1 MRLRADPFN
10 RISSGKKT
18 IEYRLHD
25 EKRSLLNK
33 GDYIRFIETTI
44 EETGQKVLVEIVDII
59 TADSFVV
66 LCQEK
71 VQIKYALLMLS
82 YPAKASA
89 LSSNAA

>member
-1 MRLRADPFN
+1 MDMIL
-10 RISSGKKT
+10 KT
-18 IEYRLHD
+18 TDLC
-25 EKRSLLNK
+25 KNFK
-33 GDYIRFIETTI
+33 G
-44 EETGQKVLVEIVDII
+44 QMAVNNVL
-59 TADSFVV
+59 V

>member
-1 MRLRADPFN
+1 MAVF
-10 RISSGKKT
+10 RIEKT
-18 IEYRLHD
+18 R
-25 EKRSLLNK
+25 
-33 GDYIRFIETTI
+33 
-44 EETGQKVLVEIVDII
+44 
-59 TADSFVV
+59 VV

>member
-1 MRLRADPFN
+1 MNKPTVQDIFHRFYPAYLEKYTP
-10 RISSGKKT
+10 SSEQAKAA
-18 IEYRLHD
+18 L
-25 EKRSLLNK
+25 
-33 GDYIRFIETTI
+33 
-44 EETGQKVLVEIVDII
+44 
-59 TADSFVV
+59 V

>member
-1 MRLRADPFN
+1 MWTNMNQYSNLTIYLVPEHA
-10 RISSGKKT
+10 KK
-18 IEYRLHD
+18 D
-25 EKRSLLNK
+25 
-33 GDYIRFIETTI
+33 
-44 EETGQKVLVEIVDII
+44 KVTL
-59 TADSFVV
+59 V